1 MAKLSLSEVSK
12 QFNLNRSTIYRAVR
26 NGRLSRCSDGQFDI
40 AEVIRCFGE
49 PDQVSKPTEPQRQS
63 SDAATQKL
71 IAHLENEVKKYQER
85 EERLMQQIDR
95 MQTLIEL
102 KTVAPATV
110 VPHPDAT
117 ACDTPMPQ
125 HAKIDQPTENKEN
138 LNKDMAENVA
148 DIQQNA
154 TAHTTT
160 TLQRYNATTLQRSML
175 QNVAVPQAKKRSL
188 FNRVL
193 HAVLRDD

>member
-12 QFNLNRSTIYRAVR
+12 QFNVDRSTIYRAVR
-26 NGRLSRCSDGQFDI
+26 NGRLSRSSDGQFDI

-49 PDQVSKPTEPQRQS
+49 PEQTSQPTEPPKKS

-71 IAHLENEVKKYQER
+71 ISLLENEVKKYQER

-102 KTVAPATV
+102 KSVAPATA

-117 ACDTPMPQ
+117 ACDTQTPQ
-125 HAKIDQPTENKEN
+125 HATAIQDTENKQN
-138 LNKDMAENVA
+138 SNNNVAENVA
-148 DIQQNA
+148 VLQQNA
-154 TAHTTT
+154 TAHNTP
-160 TLQRYNATTLQRSML
+160 TLQRATLQK
-175 QNVAVPQAKKRSL
+175 VALPQAKKRGL
-188 FNRVL
+188 FGRVL
-193 HAVLRDD
+193 NAVFNED